1 MLVEKSSWNCA
12 SLALRF
18 DWFNADD
25 AVERTANG
33 IEIGYGRGQQRE
45 QERGMGNS
53 ARGTGT
59 GTGTGTTGR
68 AAEWGEHVPFGVARC
83 QIWLRSVF
91 QQQQQQ
97 QQIELIVKEMLE
109 KNLWHDGGGARRS
122 LCSSCCCG
130 AHKFHIQSCF
140 YLLWAPFFAFTVKFC
155 ATNLCNANL
164 FFIFVFVFA
173 FLAICFPNFF
183 ISFFFLHC
191 NWVFLWNIF
200 FAWIDRFK
208 FAWIGTQ

>member
-1 MLVEKSSWNCA
+1 MMQWNVRPTGLR
-12 SLALRF
+12 LAT
-18 DWFNADD
+18 DADNNENKKGEWGI
-25 AVERTANG
+25 VHEER
-33 IEIGYGRGQQRE
+33 
-45 QERGMGNS
+45 
-53 ARGTGT
+53 GT

-91 QQQQQQ
+91 QQQQQ
-97 QQIELIVKEMLE
+97 IELIVKEMLA
-109 KNLWHDGGGARRS
+109 KNLWHDGGGAGRS
-122 LCSSCCCG
+122 LCSSSCCG
-130 AHKFHIQSCF
+130 AHKFRIQSCF

-164 FFIFVFVFA
+164 FFIFVFVSVFPQ
-173 FLAICFPNFF
+173 ICFPNFF

-200 FAWIDRFK
+200 FAWKDRFK